1 MDLNNRSKANNKPS
15 LGQSRSR
22 FVKGDIKGLKK
33 GNGPVKKGGIN
44 YAKLYKGKNPKDL
57 KRPSAHFHDNLV
69 KPEHQ
74 VVIKNTKRIKVNWYE
89 SIEDCFKKK
98 ISLYNACKRLTV
110 REKSDQESTAYYKHF
125 KFKREFPNTVQ
136 DALNF
141 INFENFSEKNSY
153 GNPQSSA
160 GASKQTPVNFFTQRN
175 LNLEFI
181 QGLLSDK
188 NLAIFSGPGNSEESI
203 FWADWLGHQ
212 IIYIVSK
219 RVALAK
225 DQILLTDTGYQ
236 QKIWVRNHLLSMDHL
251 LNEICYRAYIRY
263 ELGKRSLVTQ
273 FKENDSNISLPIV
286 LSIGRIG
293 IAPKNKDFSV
303 MTVEFTDGW
312 DS

>member
-1 MDLNNRSKANNKPS
+1 LKAKPESKKINLNNRSRDRSQDIASQVFMDLNNRSKANNKPS

-22 FVKGDIKGLKK
+22 SVKGEIKVLKK
-33 GNGPVKKGGIN
+33 GNGHVKKGGIN
-44 YAKLYKGKNPKDL
+44 YAKLYKGKNTKDL
-57 KRPSAHFHDNLV
+57 KRPSTHIHGNLV

-188 NLAIFSGPGNSEESI
+188 NLAIFSGPGNSEESK

-236 QKIWVRNHLLSMDHL
+236 QKIWVRNH
-251 LNEICYRAYIRY
+251 
-263 ELGKRSLVTQ
+263 
-273 FKENDSNISLPIV
+273 
-286 LSIGRIG
+286 
-293 IAPKNKDFSV
+293 
-303 MTVEFTDGW
+303 
-312 DS
+312 